1 MASYYYFVTTLP
13 SLQATAAA
21 PPIPYAEFLDRASR
35 FLSAKDQAT
44 LEGAALFLPEDGI
57 SPKSAAS
64 SPLLARYFRW
74 ERSLRNELVRLRA
87 GRMQK
92 PVERHLKPGDPEWD
106 GLKTAGAAFQADDP
120 LQGELLI
127 EHDRWSFIEALSV
140 NRFFDIEY
148 LVAYAL
154 LLQTLERRARF
165 NAESGQQGYRTVYRS
180 VLDTADYRDESGEH
194 K

>member
-1 MASYYYFVTTLP
+1 MASYYYFVATLP
-13 SLQATAAA
+13 SLQATAVA

-35 FLSAKDQAT
+35 FLSAKDAAT
-44 LEGAALFLPEDGI
+44 LEGACLFLPEDGI
-57 SPKSAAS
+57 SPKVAAY
-64 SPLLARYFRW
+64 SPLLARYCRW
-74 ERSLRNELVRLRA
+74 ERSLRNELARLRA
-87 GRMQK
+87 GRLQK

-106 GLKTAGAAFQADDP
+106 GLKTAQAAFQADDP

-127 EHDRWSFIEALSV
+127 ERDRWSFIEALSV

-148 LVAYAL
+148 IVAYAL
-154 LLQTLERRARF
+154 LLQALERRARF
-165 NAESGQQGYRTVYRS
+165 DAELGQQGYRTVYRS